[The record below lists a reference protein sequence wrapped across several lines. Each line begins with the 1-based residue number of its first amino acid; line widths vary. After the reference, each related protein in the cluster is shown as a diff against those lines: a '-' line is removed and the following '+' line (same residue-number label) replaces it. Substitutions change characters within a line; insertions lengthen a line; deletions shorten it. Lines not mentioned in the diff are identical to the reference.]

1 MATLLEFRTTRSD
14 VENIINWEFNS
25 CFTNT
30 KNALIEM
37 KEKAKVNAW
46 HLIVTG
52 EMSLIKGQGI
62 GVVLKNV
69 CFFNYLT
76 FIFRETRLLKLSK
89 LAKCYFKEFEN
100 ETIQERDNIADLLV
114 FQ

>member
-69 CFFNYLT
+69 FFFFFLT
-76 FIFRETRLLKLSK
+76 I
-89 LAKCYFKEFEN
+89 
-100 ETIQERDNIADLLV
+100 
-114 FQ
+114 